1 MLARM
6 IRRELR
12 TTYKGLIGWIAGVLV
27 LQSSGYS
34 KFEGFRAAQT
44 SSSANAIAQ
53 SFPKP
58 MLALFGMNDLNI
70 SSLIGYFGMLY
81 LYFAFIAVIHAGL
94 LGAGIISKEER
105 DKTSEF
111 LLTRPVSRNRILTA
125 KLIAG
130 LINVLIL
137 FAVIAISSVIG
148 VAVVNNGDYS
158 LTPQVMH
165 LMWGILLMQLVF
177 FSLGAMFAGLFK
189 KPKLPTLAVTALIM
203 GSYII
208 YAGSQLNQNLDW
220 LRFITPFRWFA
231 APSIIYAESV
241 AYGYSALA
249 IVLSAIFIALC
260 YAMYNRR
267 DITVA

>member
-1 MLARM
+1 M
-6 IRRELR
+6 
-12 TTYKGLIGWIAGVLV
+12 TTLI
-27 LQSSGYS
+27 YN
-34 KFEGFRAAQT
+34 R
-44 SSSANAIAQ
+44 
-53 SFPKP
+53 
-58 MLALFGMNDLNI
+58 
-70 SSLIGYFGMLY
+70 
-81 LYFAFIAVIHAGL
+81 IHAPKQTVNDYLQQLSNEELASIYGTSFQYKIMLPDL
-94 LGAGIISKEER
+94 LKKLKLE
-105 DKTSEF
+105 
-111 LLTRPVSRNRILTA
+111 LTRRQ
-125 KLIAG
+125 
-130 LINVLIL
+130 
-137 FAVIAISSVIG
+137 
-148 VAVVNNGDYS
+148 

-231 APSIIYAESV
+231 APSIIYAEAV

-249 IVLSAIFIALC
+249 IVLSAIFITLC